1 MKEQETTGLAPDGK
15 VLRVA
20 IVAELLVKM
29 GGAERVV
36 KKLAEMY
43 PSAPIYTLLYDE
55 SACGKDFPRER
66 VRTSFLQKMPA
77 FLRRRYRWLLPWMP
91 LAIESLDLSDYD
103 LVISSSSAFAHGALT
118 DTETVHVSYC
128 HSPMRFAWDYTH
140 EYLSDRWFNPLK
152 RWLAGRTL
160 EKIRVWDKIASDRP
174 DVYVA
179 NSRHVRQR
187 IAKYYRL
194 QSELIY
200 PPIDV
205 ERFAASSSDGG
216 YFLIL
221 STLAAYK
228 KIDLVVNLFNKTGKR
243 LIIVGDGPERPFLE
257 SIAGKNVEILG
268 RLSDEECKK
277 HLENCRA
284 LIFPS
289 EEDFGITMIEAL
301 SCGKPVLAYRAGGA
315 LEFIRPGFNGEFFS
329 EQTMASMEDGLAK
342 LLLNS
347 SKYDG
352 RKIRE
357 EALRFSTARFEN
369 EFRALV
375 KKSLEAHGKG
385 TTIVPHN
392 AFVDVPL

>member
-1 MKEQETTGLAPDGK
+1 MNNQDTTVLGPDGK

-55 SACGKDFPRER
+55 TVCGKDFPRER

-103 LVISSSSAFAHGALT
+103 LVISSSSAFAHGILT
-118 DTETVHVSYC
+118 DTETLHVSYC
-128 HSPMRFAWDYTH
+128 HTPMRFAWDYTH

-152 RWLAGRTL
+152 RWLARRTL
-160 EKIRVWDKIASDRP
+160 EKIRVWDKIAADRP
-174 DVYVA
+174 DVYLA
-179 NSRHVRQR
+179 NSRHVSQR
-187 IAKYYRL
+187 ISKYYRL
-194 QSELIY
+194 QSEVLY
-200 PPIDV
+200 PPV
-205 ERFAASSSDGG
+205 EVGKFEVSGNDEG

-228 KIDLVVNLFNKTGKR
+228 KIDLAVNLFNKTGKR
-243 LIIVGDGPERPFLE
+243 LLIIGEGPERSFLE

-268 RLSDEECKK
+268 RLSEEDCKK
-277 HLENCRA
+277 HLENCHA
-284 LIFPS
+284 LVFPS
-289 EEDFGITMIEAL
+289 EEDFGISMIEAL
-301 SCGKPVLAYRAGGA
+301 ACGKPVLAYRAGGA
-315 LEFIRPGFNGEFFS
+315 LEFIRPGFNGELFA
-329 EQTMASMEDGLAK
+329 EQTLASMEDGLAK
-342 LLLNS
+342 MLLNL

-357 EALRFSTARFEN
+357 ETLRFSSDRFEK

-375 KKSLEAHGKG
+375 KKSLEARGKG
-385 TTIVPHN
+385 ATIAPHN
-392 AFVDVPL
+392 AFIDVPL